1 MHYLLYVLCD
11 FDAKY
16 FKKQLHVINDGTI
29 NINIFR
35 KKKTSKVDKKSKL
48 VVEDEHNI
56 VKK

>member
-1 MHYLLYVLCD
+1 VLCD